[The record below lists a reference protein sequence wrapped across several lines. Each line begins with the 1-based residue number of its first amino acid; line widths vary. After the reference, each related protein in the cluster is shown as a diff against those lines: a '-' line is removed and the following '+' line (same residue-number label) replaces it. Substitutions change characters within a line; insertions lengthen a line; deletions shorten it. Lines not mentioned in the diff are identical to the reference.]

1 FHVTGVQTCALPI
14 LGNLAV
20 HTDKSISRGDAIL
33 SLASLF
39 EFIQW
44 IDYCYGTDY
53 MERRFDERLIP
64 TETIALDIKK
74 IKEQQ
79 SLLEQKESE
88 IEALRAQIEALRIQL
103 TANRE
108 KNRAER
114 HFAPEDLSE
123 FETRKRFIDV
133 DLKLLGWTFGDDV
146 LEEVELYGM
155 PNPEG
160 RQRLCRLRAVRQRRP
175 SAGRHR
181 GYAGFP

>member
-103 TANRE
+103 TAKRE
-108 KNRAER
+108 KNAAGRQCAAEQ
-114 HFAPEDLSE
+114 PTEVES
-123 FETRKRFIDV
+123 RKRFMEV

-146 LEEVELYGM
+146 LEGGELYGM

-160 RQRLCRLRAVRQRRP
+160 R
-175 SAGRHR
+175 
-181 GYAGFP
+181 GYADYVLYGK